1 VCKKKTLDEKRTEY
15 RMKVKPGY
23 YGYPKLEG
31 GTATI
36 QKEVGSSKEGGE
48 TRRTRGMDARGLM
61 SESWRGEG
69 RDSRSEE
76 REPSYDDCNWSF
88 YQATNPERPS
98 PARYSQADLIP
109 GQYYQLTILNNPNM
123 AGVEDVIIRKTAAP
137 GVQSYA
143 GAYDRGCAQE
153 NELTIEEKNELE
165 GRLIDFDGWAG
176 QHRQLISRMVSW
188 NAELWEEV
196 EELGLGPGSSVDIP
210 GMMFGEWAPQS
221 GVLDHAWVLREEHG
235 SGESVE
241 KKIVTSERQRVHDN
255 RVIHRVL
262 NTLYA

>member
-1 VCKKKTLDEKRTEY
+1 VCKKKTLDEDRREY

-31 GTATI
+31 GAAAR
-36 QKEVGSSKEGGE
+36 QKKVGSSGGE
-48 TRRTRGMDARGLM
+48 EDTQRGWVIDVRGPM
-61 SESWRGEG
+61 IESWRGEC

-76 REPSYDDCNWSF
+76 REPSYDDYNRSS
-88 YQATNPERPS
+88 YQATNPKRPS

-137 GVQSYA
+137 GVESYA
-143 GAYDRGCAQE
+143 GAYDRACAQE
-153 NELTIEEKNELE
+153 KELTIEEENELE
-165 GRLIDFDGWAG
+165 GRLIDFDGWEG
-176 QHRQLISRMVSW
+176 QHMRLISRMVSW

-196 EELGLGPGSSVDIP
+196 EELGLGPSSSVDIP
-210 GMMFGEWAPQS
+210 GMAFGEWAPQA

-235 SGESVE
+235 SGNSVE
-241 KKIVTSERQRVHDN
+241 KKIVTSERQTVHDN
-255 RVIHRVL
+255 QVIHRVL
-262 NTLYA
+262 NTLSA